1 VTAFE
6 FSRRLSLPYR
16 SPPPEP
22 IDVWFCDLR
31 FGPFYVAEPDSNR
44 PPHFARL
51 LRLLM
56 RKGRSREDAEDLIQ
70 EAMLRLHLYA
80 KSEVVMNEEAFLIHA
95 VLNLAID
102 HYRRDRSTAAREVQI
117 DDVDRQ
123 HPLIAPSPAPDQ
135 ILAGQ
140 QRLNQLTALLDSVSR
155 RTREI
160 YLAHRSG
167 YTHAEIANDMGIA
180 EITVQ
185 RHITRAHLAITKHGE
200 AESW

>member
-31 FGPFYVAEPDSNR
+31 FGPFFVAEPHSNR

-80 KSEVVMNEEAFLIHA
+80 KNDVVMNEEAFLIHA
-95 VLNLAID
+95 VHNLAID
-102 HYRRDRSTAAREVQI
+102 HYRHDRSTAARKVRIE
-117 DDVDRQ
+117 DVDRQ
-123 HPLIAPSPAPDQ
+123 HPLIAQSPAPDQ
-135 ILAGQ
+135 VLDSQ
-140 QRLNQLTALLDSVSR
+140 QRLSQLTVLLDSVSP

-167 YTHAEIANDMGIA
+167 YTHAEIANQMGIA

-185 RHITRAHLAITKHGE
+185 RHITRAQFAITKHGD
-200 AESW
+200 AELW